1 MNEAIPKLWR
11 YGIPIYL
18 LGAMS
23 LLVVSD
29 IGSGV
34 TAEYIL
40 MQPDGTIFEQRT
52 LLTVS
57 IFNSVQKL
65 WETGSYALAILIGV
79 TSVMWPYIKLILTFL
94 SWMVPF
100 KNIRRRE
107 HLLEVIDVLGKWS
120 FVDIFVLL
128 IIMVAFRQTIA
139 VGFGGKLTNNNIAWR
154 SYNFP
159 TKLFPLYSGT

>member
-1 MNEAIPKLWR
+1 
-11 YGIPIYL
+11 
-18 LGAMS
+18 LGALS
-23 LLVVSD
+23 LLLASD

-40 MQPDGTIFEQRT
+40 IKPDGSIFQQRT

-57 IFNSVQKL
+57 IFNSVKKL
-65 WETGSYALAILIGV
+65 WEADSYALAILIAV
-79 TSVMWPYIKLILTFL
+79 TSIVWPYIKLILSL
-94 SWMVPF
+94 VSWVVPF

-107 HLLEVIDVLGKWS
+107 HLLEVIDALGKWS

-139 VGFGGKLTNNNIAWR
+139 VGFGGKLTNDIV
-154 SYNFP
+154 
-159 TKLFPLYSGT
+159 

>member
-1 MNEAIPKLWR
+1 MKLPSHFKNEAIPKLWR
-11 YGIPIYL
+11 YGVPVYL
-18 LGAMS
+18 LGA
-23 LLVVSD
+23 LLLLLASD

-40 MQPDGTIFEQRT
+40 IKPDGSIFEQRT

-57 IFNSVQKL
+57 IFNSVKKL
-65 WETGSYALAILIGV
+65 WEADSYALAILIAV
-79 TSVMWPYIKLILTFL
+79 TSIMWPYIKLILSL
-94 SWMVPF
+94 VSWVVPF

-107 HLLEVIDVLGKWS
+107 HFLEVIDALGKWS

-139 VGFGGKLTNNNIAWR
+139 VGFGGKLTNDIV
-154 SYNFP
+154 
-159 TKLFPLYSGT
+159 